1 MAEPLTRPLRLPRT
15 QAAGLFAACWAGLL
29 VLLLVRNRQ
38 LFTLVIYEG
47 DDFAANSILTYQAK
61 HFMLLHG
68 HYSHIPFW
76 HPGPAFFYVQAAGE
90 WFLHDLTGIAPA
102 PYNGQVMAIMALN
115 ATLIALTLTILYSWL
130 RSAAAV
136 LTAAGVTLAF
146 LAGHQPL
153 VSSSWIPYACLAPFL
168 LYLFAVASVAAGRL
182 RHLWIMVLAGGLLVH
197 GYAQFLFL
205 VPLLALVA
213 LVPQRRQLLAHRR
226 DVLVASGV
234 LAVFLLPIVLNEI
247 LHWPGEIPKYLA
259 YGHQR
264 APNSPVDAARYLV
277 QFWVPAPSFWHPGPA
292 IGAVFLVVL
301 FAGDVVLT
309 RALAARGLGDGLSDL
324 SRHLLRVTGV
334 ATALFLVYCWYGV
347 DDLSQPHIGT
357 FSYALPLALLIL
369 GTSALVLPLRPGRV
383 LWARPLRAGVAVLS
397 LAVGLVL
404 AGTTPALVSPNPGL
418 EGVPA
423 ALDYLVVRAHGRPI
437 VLATTAGPATF
448 DTFALVVT
456 ATRHRLRACMAQ
468 ERWRMVVT
476 AEFICTPQEL
486 AGGARFVVSQVD
498 PAPPGT
504 PVMRNSKPT
513 LWATIIPSG

>member
-1 MAEPLTRPLRLPRT
+1 MTEPLTRPLRFPRAR
-15 QAAGLFAACWAGLL
+15 AAGLFAACWAGLL
-29 VLLLVRNRQ
+29 VLLLVRSRE

-47 DDFAANSILTYQAK
+47 YDFAPNSILTYQAK
-61 HFMLLHG
+61 HFTLLHG

-90 WFLHDLTGIAPA
+90 WLLHDLTGIAPA
-102 PYNGQVMAIMALN
+102 PYDGQVMAIMALN
-115 ATLIALTLTILYSWL
+115 AALIALALTILYGWL

-153 VSSSWIPYACLAPFL
+153 VSSSWIPDACFAPFL

-213 LVPQRRQLLAHRR
+213 LVPQRRQLLAHHR
-226 DVLVASGV
+226 DVLVASGLLV
-234 LAVFLLPIVLNEI
+234 VFLLPIVLNEI
-247 LHWPGEIPKYLA
+247 LHWPGDIPQYLA

-264 APNSPVDAARYLV
+264 APNSPIDAARYLV
-277 QFWVPAPSFWHPGPA
+277 QFWVLGPRFWRPGPA
-292 IGAVFLVVL
+292 AGAVFLVVL
-301 FAGDVVLT
+301 FAGDLMLT
-309 RALAARGLGDGLSDL
+309 RALAATRLGDGPRDL
-324 SRHLLRVTGV
+324 SRHLLRVTAV

-357 FSYALPLALLIL
+357 FSYALPLALLIV
-369 GTSALVLPLRPGRV
+369 GTSGLVLLPRPGRG
-383 LWARPLRAGVAVLS
+383 LWAPRLRAAVAGLS
-397 LAVGLVL
+397 LGVGVVL
-404 AGTTPALVSPNPGL
+404 ASTTQALVSPNPGL

-437 VLATTAGPATF
+437 VLATTSGPSAL
-448 DTFALVVT
+448 DAIALVVA
-456 ATRHRLRACMAQ
+456 ATRHGLRACMAQ
-468 ERWRMVVT
+468 EGWRMVVT
-476 AEFICTPQEL
+476 GEFICTPQEL
-486 AGGARFVVSQVD
+486 AGGARFLVSQVD

-504 PVMRNSKPT
+504 PVMRASTPT
-513 LWATIIPSG
+513 LWATIVAVG